1 MDIKKITDV
10 AIVVCLLVFSLV
22 LNAQEGEVPALITD
36 RPDLTE
42 SANIVPKGALQIETG
57 FVFEGD
63 KSRDLKESNFSMF
76 TTLLRYGVNE
86 YFELRLGSSLNMK
99 TTEVGGESASIF
111 GVNYVDVGMKFNMV
125 EGDGLKPQIAFL
137 TMVIIPKSGEE
148 EYSPEYLTPSL
159 ALAFSQGLSKKF
171 SLGYNIGAVWNGLTA
186 KPAAKYSVALA
197 YSLAEKLGSF
207 VEIYGYFPQDEQGV
221 NIFDFGFTYLLRP
234 NLQLDASAG
243 FGLSEVSP
251 DYFVNAGISWRIPH

>member
-1 MDIKKITDV
+1 MV
-10 AIVVCLLVFSLV
+10 
-22 LNAQEGEVPALITD
+22 AQEDERPDLITD

-42 SANIVPKGALQIETG
+42 SASIVPKGALQIETG

-63 KSRDLKESNFSMF
+63 KSGGFKETNFGLF

-86 YFELRLGSSLNMK
+86 FFELRLGSALNMK
-99 TTEVGGESASIF
+99 TTETGGESSSIF
-111 GVNYVDVGMKFNMV
+111 GVSYVDVGMKLKMV

-148 EYSPEYLTPSL
+148 DYSPQYLTPSM
-159 ALAFSQGLSKKF
+159 ALAFSQDFSKRF

-197 YSLAEKLGSF
+197 FGLIEKLGSF
-207 VEIYGYFPQDEQGV
+207 VEIYGYFPQDELGI
-221 NIFDFGFTYLLRP
+221 NIFDFGLTYLIRP

-251 DYFVNAGISWRIPH
+251 DYFVNAGVSWRIPR

>member
-1 MDIKKITDV
+1 MLAQQDEWPP
-10 AIVVCLLVFSLV
+10 LV
-22 LNAQEGEVPALITD
+22 TD

-42 SANIVPKGALQIETG
+42 SATIVPKGALQIETG

-63 KSRDLKESNFSMF
+63 KSGGVKTNNFSLL

-86 YFELRLGSSLNMK
+86 YFELRLGSSLNMNK
-99 TTEVGGESASIF
+99 TEVAGESTSIF
-111 GVNYVDVGMKFNMV
+111 GVNYVDVGMKLKMV

-159 ALAFSQGLSKKF
+159 ALAFSQDLSKKF

-207 VEIYGYFPQDEQGV
+207 VEIYGYFPQDQQGI
-221 NIFDFGFTYLLRP
+221 NIFDFGLTYLLKH

-251 DYFVNAGISWRIPH
+251 DYFVNAGVSWRIPH

>member
-1 MDIKKITDV
+1 MKSVLPIILLLLTPIC
-10 AIVVCLLVFSLV
+10 IV
-22 LNAQEGEVPALITD
+22 AQEDEWPALITD

-42 SANIVPKGALQIETG
+42 SAAIVPKGALQIETG

-63 KSRDLKESNFSMF
+63 KSGGIKENNFSLF

-99 TTEVGGESASIF
+99 TTEIGGESTSIF
-111 GVNYVDVGMKFNMV
+111 GMSYVDVGMKLKMA
-125 EGDGLKPQIAFL
+125 EGNGLKPEIAFL
-137 TMVIIPKSGEE
+137 TMVIIPKSGLED
-148 EYSPEYLTPSL
+148 YSPQYLTPSM
-159 ALAFSQGLSKKF
+159 ALAFSQDFSKRF

-197 YSLAEKLGSF
+197 IALAEKLGSF
-207 VEIYGYFPQDEQGV
+207 VEIYGYFPQDEQGI
-221 NIFDFGFTYLLRP
+221 NIFDFGLTYLLRP

-251 DYFVNAGISWRIPH
+251 DYFVNAGVSWRIPH